1 MGGVH
6 IRLRC
11 GSRWCSLAALASL
24 LSRVLSSSS
33 ASSPSSSSHREDTPR
48 ASSRFPNAAC
58 SAPLPPA
65 AQGIHSP
72 RSQRRTQVHVQ
83 DDAGAAW
90 RMWKG
95 AREDAPIYW
104 ASVTQEWIAAAFHL
118 RTQFGSEKGKCHP
131 PHQTAMLSAILP
143 YRWAR
148 SHVHHHVLHT
158 HTLSLFHLAS
168 RRKTCVNL
176 GTFLGAAS
184 VHRPPLHR
192 LGEGS
197 AGCRLL
203 GSTDNASARPCDVP
217 RWNLQPTMGPKSPL
231 SSQVAEPP
239 SLTCVK
245 G

>member
-1 MGGVH
+1 MAHVEGCE
-6 IRLRC
+6 RRC
-11 GSRWCSLAALASL
+11 TNILGFG
-24 LSRVLSSSS
+24 
-33 ASSPSSSSHREDTPR
+33 DTR
-48 ASSRFPNAAC
+48 MDRSRFPSTHAVWQRERQV
-58 SAPLPPA
+58 PPA
-65 AQGIHSP
+65 SP
-72 RSQRRTQVHVQ
+72 DCHALRHT
-83 DDAGAAW
+83 AGL
-90 RMWKG
+90 
-95 AREDAPIYW
+95 APTFTIMSY
-104 ASVTQEWIAAAFHL
+104 TP
-118 RTQFGSEKGKCHP
+118 TP
-131 PHQTAMLSAILP
+131 
-143 YRWAR
+143 
-148 SHVHHHVLHT
+148 
-158 HTLSLFHLAS
+158 SLFSTLL

-231 SSQVAEPP
+231 SSQVAESP